1 MGPALVVVKPS
12 GGAAPEPGGPVESVD
27 VMVPVAPG
35 MSAPPGFEAVSLPS
49 QPVAYT
55 IHHGNAA
62 DLSGAEA
69 VLTDWVEMKSLRRAG
84 ALRRIYVKQG
94 KNPKKDITEIQ
105 IPLER

>member
-1 MGPALVVVKPS
+1 MVVVKPRA
-12 GGAAPEPGGPVESVD
+12 GDGTPAMVESVD

-55 IHHGNAA
+55 IHHGSAA

-69 VLTDWVEMKSLRRAG
+69 VLAAWVQMKALRKAG
-84 ALRRIYVKQG
+84 AMRRIYVKQG

>member
-1 MGPALVVVKPS
+1 MVVVKPRA
-12 GGAAPEPGGPVESVD
+12 GDRHETELMVESVD

-35 MSAPPGFEAVSLPS
+35 MSAPPGFESVSLPS
-49 QPVAYT
+49 QAVAYT

-69 VLTDWVEMKSLRRAG
+69 VLADWVEMKSLRKAG
-84 ALRRIYVKQG
+84 AMRRIYVKQG